1 MSMWGTGSTW
11 GHTHLSAPSRPC
23 PALGAL
29 PGCSAEPRRVGS
41 STPCLPFCQNLSN
54 PSRTFLCGVDVPH
67 VKRREG
73 KMQVWLI
80 FWDLDSNWGRMA
92 KDRGALI
99 GPATNW
105 CQEKH
110 FKSDIFFLF
119 CTGIHCPE
127 WLEACSV
134 YPVWLENLKGLWRKQ
149 QFHVFENEP
158 AGMLHFSIWSQ
169 RLSKCCLKMQ
179 LQAYPAALTHLTKWR
194 QRNEQKEQNLRN
206 ITNNLNWVS
215 VGLVGFQNLSSSCL
229 FPHVWLLQ

>member
-1 MSMWGTGSTW
+1 MSMCGTGSTW

-29 PGCSAEPRRVGS
+29 PGCSVEPRRVGS

-105 CQEKH
+105 RQEKH
-110 FKSDIFFLF
+110 FKSDIFFFFVLAYIVRSDWKRVLF
-119 CTGIHCPE
+119 TLCDWKT
-127 WLEACSV
+127 
-134 YPVWLENLKGLWRKQ
+134 LKG
-149 QFHVFENEP
+149 FEGSSNSTSLKVNLL
-158 AGMLHFSIWSQ
+158 G
-169 RLSKCCLKMQ
+169 CCIS
-179 LQAYPAALTHLTKWR
+179 ASGVR
-194 QRNEQKEQNLRN
+194 
-206 ITNNLNWVS
+206 
-215 VGLVGFQNLSSSCL
+215 GFQSAVWRCSSRPTLLLSL
-229 FPHVWLLQ
+229 T